1 MSGFRRIAIAVVAAA
16 TITVGSLAAPP
27 TATAAPMTCSTA
39 VMLSDIYELTA
50 GALAAL
56 GQKLLAFY
64 YFGRAAGVLE
74 GACG

>member
-1 MSGFRRIAIAVVAAA
+1 
-16 TITVGSLAAPP
+16 
-27 TATAAPMTCSTA
+27 
-39 VMLSDIYELTA
+39 MLSDIYELTA